1 MSQKNITMF
10 AKSKTALPGISAGLH
25 ICSDTCK
32 YLPIHIPI
40 FLLRL
45 NFGSS
50 FSKRKGVILAQ
61 YYCMDTLLFKYLI
74 VMDQLELVLLL
85 EQVAVFIECIESAIV
100 AVVWVFMILFP
111 PIGRV
116 SLRYDRF
123 CFLQAFFQDFTE
135 L

>member
-1 MSQKNITMF
+1 
-10 AKSKTALPGISAGLH
+10 
-25 ICSDTCK
+25 
-32 YLPIHIPI
+32 
-40 FLLRL
+40 
-45 NFGSS
+45 
-50 FSKRKGVILAQ
+50 
-61 YYCMDTLLFKYLI
+61 MDTLLIKYLI
-74 VMDQLELVLLL
+74 AMDQLEVFRLL